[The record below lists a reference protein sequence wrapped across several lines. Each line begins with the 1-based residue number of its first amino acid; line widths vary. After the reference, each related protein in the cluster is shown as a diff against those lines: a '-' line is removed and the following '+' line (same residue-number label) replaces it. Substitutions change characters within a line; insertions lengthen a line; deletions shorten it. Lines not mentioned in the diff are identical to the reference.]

1 MSASSRPL
9 ALVTGASSGI
19 GTAYVRHLASTG
31 YDILAVARRREA
43 LEALKSEIEASHRT
57 TVEVL
62 PADLESDEGLSRVVE
77 RLRQGSFVTMLVN
90 NAGFA
95 ARGRIGEMDLAAF
108 DRMIRLNVVALAHLT
123 DAAMARMRVENRGT
137 IIQISSGTMFMQ
149 LPGNSAYG
157 ASKNFVTGFT
167 RTLQAEVEGTGIR
180 VQLLVPGVIATDFH
194 RVAGNDLS
202 RFPPERVMSADDLV
216 TASLRALELGEPVC
230 IPSVPDITDWDAYVA
245 AEQQLS
251 ANASRDKPAARY
263 HVTG

>member
-19 GTAYVRHLASTG
+19 GTAYVRHLASTR

-43 LEALKSEIEASHRT
+43 LQALKSEIEATHRT

-62 PADLESDEGLSRVVE
+62 PADLESDAGLSRVSE
-77 RLRQGSFVTMLVN
+77 RLRQGSFVAMLVN

-167 RTLQAEVEGTGIR
+167 RTLQAEAEGTGIR

-216 TASLRALELGEPVC
+216 IASLRALELGEPVC

-245 AEQQLS
+245 AEQRLS

>member
-19 GTAYVRHLASTG
+19 GTAYARHLASTG

-43 LEALKSEIEASHRT
+43 LQALKSEIEATHRT

-62 PADLESDEGLSRVVE
+62 PADLESGEGLSRVSE

-95 ARGRIGEMDLAAF
+95 ARGQIGEMDLTAF
-108 DRMIRLNVVALAHLT
+108 DRMIRLNIVALAHLT
-123 DAAMARMRVENRGT
+123 DAAMARMRAENRGT

-167 RTLQAEVEGTGIR
+167 RALQAEVEGTGIR

-202 RFPPERVMSADDLV
+202 HFPPERVMSADDLV

-245 AEQQLS
+245 AERQLS

>member
-43 LEALKSEIEASHRT
+43 LEALKSEIEATHRT

-62 PADLESDEGLSRVVE
+62 PADLELDEGLSRVAE
-77 RLRQGSFVTMLVN
+77 RLRQGSFVAMLVN

-108 DRMIRLNVVALAHLT
+108 DRMIRLNVIALAHLT

-167 RTLQAEVEGTGIR
+167 RTLQAEAEGTGIR

-245 AEQQLS
+245 AEQRLS

-263 HVTG
+263 HVTS